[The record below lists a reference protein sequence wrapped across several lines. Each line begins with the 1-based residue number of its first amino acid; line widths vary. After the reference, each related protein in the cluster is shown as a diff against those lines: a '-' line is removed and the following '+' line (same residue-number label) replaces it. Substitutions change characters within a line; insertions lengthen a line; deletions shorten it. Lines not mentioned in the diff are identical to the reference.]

1 MSEKNLQSILD
12 AQLGYQVQRHGGVPG
27 VVAVMVM
34 PVVAMVVM
42 SVMTVVVMPMVMT
55 MAAMHEKMHQRT
67 GQQQQVRQCADDVSQ
82 VFSQKEI
89 ACNCTN
95 QES

>member
-1 MSEKNLQSILD
+1 
-12 AQLGYQVQRHGGVPG
+12 
-27 VVAVMVM
+27 
-34 PVVAMVVM
+34 
-42 SVMTVVVMPMVMT
+42 MT
-55 MAAMHEKMHQRT
+55 MTTVSMVHEYVHQRT

-95 QES
+95 HDQTDCVAGTPKPRDRKSVV